1 MRDYQKELDALR
13 EQIAQRRE
21 DMRLLEQLCRQE
33 KQCEQEVASRMT
45 QWSKE
50 ERDVEKLEKFT
61 LSAVWAALRGNKDE
75 ELDREKAEA
84 YAARLRLQEAERQRD
99 EIRYEIRMR
108 QDRIKASETCEQ
120 RYETVL
126 REKAEDVRKTNPI
139 LAEKLSELE
148 QRELGLTSRRKE
160 LQEALAA
167 GRQTLDH
174 VRSVIVDLDDAEG
187 WSTWD
192 ILGGGLI
199 ADAMKYSSM
208 DEAQKKIEWVQSD
221 LRRYEAELADVAQ
234 TAVFDLQPD
243 GFLQFA
249 DFFWDNIFADFAVR
263 DHIYQSQDRMQ
274 GLKHQ
279 VERIQTGLEQEL
291 DEAER
296 GLTVQFSGQT
306 ITAERYLF
314 VGDVPTTDEHGQ
326 ARNCGIDSPL
336 AFNLSPLTSHLS
348 PSTSISYFSQRYFT
362 TCGGRILVLGV
373 MWLARRKAASV
384 RSQRRNVSPLTPAAR
399 ASSILVYDFISSRTR
414 CYFF

>member
-61 LSAVWAALRGNKDE
+61 LSAVWAALRGNEDD

-84 YAARLRLQEAERQRD
+84 YAARLRLQETERQRD

-263 DHIYQSQDRMQ
+263 DHIYQSQDWMQ

-296 GLTVQFSGQT
+296 GLKALQ
-306 ITAERYLF
+306 
-314 VGDVPTTDEHGQ
+314 DEK
-326 ARNCGIDSPL
+326 NELI
-336 AFNLSPLTSHLS
+336 
-348 PSTSISYFSQRYFT
+348 
-362 TCGGRILVLGV
+362 
-373 MWLARRKAASV
+373 RKA
-384 RSQRRNVSPLTPAAR
+384 
-399 ASSILVYDFISSRTR
+399 
-414 CYFF
+414 

>member
-84 YAARLRLQEAERQRD
+84 YAARLCLQEAERQRY

-263 DHIYQSQDRMQ
+263 DHIYQSQDWMQ

-296 GLTVQFSGQT
+296 GLKALQ
-306 ITAERYLF
+306 
-314 VGDVPTTDEHGQ
+314 DEK
-326 ARNCGIDSPL
+326 NELI
-336 AFNLSPLTSHLS
+336 
-348 PSTSISYFSQRYFT
+348 
-362 TCGGRILVLGV
+362 
-373 MWLARRKAASV
+373 RKA
-384 RSQRRNVSPLTPAAR
+384 
-399 ASSILVYDFISSRTR
+399 
-414 CYFF
+414 

>member
-234 TAVFDLQPD
+234 TAVVDLQPD

-263 DHIYQSQDRMQ
+263 DHIYQSQDWMQ

-296 GLTVQFSGQT
+296 GLKALQ
-306 ITAERYLF
+306 
-314 VGDVPTTDEHGQ
+314 DEK
-326 ARNCGIDSPL
+326 NELI
-336 AFNLSPLTSHLS
+336 
-348 PSTSISYFSQRYFT
+348 
-362 TCGGRILVLGV
+362 
-373 MWLARRKAASV
+373 RKA
-384 RSQRRNVSPLTPAAR
+384 
-399 ASSILVYDFISSRTR
+399 
-414 CYFF
+414 

>member
-1 MRDYQKELDALR
+1 M
-13 EQIAQRRE
+13 
-21 DMRLLEQLCRQE
+21 
-33 KQCEQEVASRMT
+33 
-45 QWSKE
+45 
-50 ERDVEKLEKFT
+50 
-61 LSAVWAALRGNKDE
+61 
-75 ELDREKAEA
+75 
-84 YAARLRLQEAERQRD
+84 
-99 EIRYEIRMR
+99 
-108 QDRIKASETCEQ
+108 
-120 RYETVL
+120 L

-296 GLTVQFSGQT
+296 GLKALQ
-306 ITAERYLF
+306 
-314 VGDVPTTDEHGQ
+314 DEK
-326 ARNCGIDSPL
+326 NELI
-336 AFNLSPLTSHLS
+336 
-348 PSTSISYFSQRYFT
+348 
-362 TCGGRILVLGV
+362 
-373 MWLARRKAASV
+373 RKA
-384 RSQRRNVSPLTPAAR
+384 
-399 ASSILVYDFISSRTR
+399 
-414 CYFF
+414 

>member
-199 ADAMKYSSM
+199 ADTMKYSSM

-296 GLTVQFSGQT
+296 GLKALQ
-306 ITAERYLF
+306 
-314 VGDVPTTDEHGQ
+314 DEK
-326 ARNCGIDSPL
+326 NELI
-336 AFNLSPLTSHLS
+336 
-348 PSTSISYFSQRYFT
+348 
-362 TCGGRILVLGV
+362 
-373 MWLARRKAASV
+373 RRA
-384 RSQRRNVSPLTPAAR
+384 
-399 ASSILVYDFISSRTR
+399 
-414 CYFF
+414 

>member
-296 GLTVQFSGQT
+296 GLKALQ
-306 ITAERYLF
+306 
-314 VGDVPTTDEHGQ
+314 DEK
-326 ARNCGIDSPL
+326 NELI
-336 AFNLSPLTSHLS
+336 
-348 PSTSISYFSQRYFT
+348 
-362 TCGGRILVLGV
+362 
-373 MWLARRKAASV
+373 RKA
-384 RSQRRNVSPLTPAAR
+384 
-399 ASSILVYDFISSRTR
+399 
-414 CYFF
+414 